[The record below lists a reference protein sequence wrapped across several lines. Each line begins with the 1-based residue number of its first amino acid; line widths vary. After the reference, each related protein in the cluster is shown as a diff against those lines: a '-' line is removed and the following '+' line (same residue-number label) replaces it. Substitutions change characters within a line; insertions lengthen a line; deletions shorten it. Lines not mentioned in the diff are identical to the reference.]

1 MLVLDQG
8 FLGSYPCGS
17 RMGIVFA
24 GALAAQAA
32 MLAAYVVATR
42 WPENPVE
49 MLNRDPFVTRRNCII
64 FAIWLIVSS
73 LVAVVCMWSRTE
85 TLLAMDA
92 NFIVETS
99 CEGPFSGEYLL
110 DRAKTRVSYITE
122 TTIGHTSMRRA
133 EIPNWYGY
141 RRREENYLE
150 LTEPGK
156 DRTLYVQL
164 DNSRNLANLAEL
176 SPRAISSY
184 MDYKRDRKINGF
196 PKPAT
201 IPQLEPPFQKIVR
214 RF

>member
-8 FLGSYPCGS
+8 FLGGYPCGS

-32 MLAAYVVATR
+32 MFAAYVIATR

-49 MLNRDPFVTRRNCII
+49 MLNDDPIVTRRNCII
-64 FAIWLIVSS
+64 FAVWLLVSS

-99 CEGPFSGEYLL
+99 CAGPFSGEYLL
-110 DRAKTRVSYITE
+110 DRAKTKVSYITE
-122 TTIGHTSMRRA
+122 ITITRGTWRHTASK
-133 EIPNWYGY
+133 
-141 RRREENYLE
+141 RREENYLE

-156 DRTLYVQL
+156 DRTLYIQL

-184 MDYKRDRKINGF
+184 MDYKRDRKINGL

-201 IPQLEPPFQKIVR
+201 IPRQEPPFQKIVR
-214 RF
+214 SF